1 MTAVVSGAALPAHVH
16 IELDELHLSFIRRE
30 LHLFTVFDVSYEEH
44 IDRIVDS
51 YPVIDSLVQPC
62 HFELCSIRAASEGL
76 IYEVL
81 QFCMRLAAYE
91 AASLIQLL
99 DFLLR
104 RDVERCITL
113 HLQEVPV
120 VIILFVS
127 VKDKLP
133 VPLSEPL
140 VEDRCGCKQ
149 LLHLIHLSVR
159 ISQRKQVLK
168 NIPCHDSVQVIAGLN
183 TLVHP
188 VALAPFQS
196 QLI

>member
-1 MTAVVSGAALPAHVH
+1 
-16 IELDELHLSFIRRE
+16 
-30 LHLFTVFDVSYEEH
+30 
-44 IDRIVDS
+44 
-51 YPVIDSLVQPC
+51 
-62 HFELCSIRAASEGL
+62 
-76 IYEVL
+76 
-81 QFCMRLAAYE
+81 MRLAAYE